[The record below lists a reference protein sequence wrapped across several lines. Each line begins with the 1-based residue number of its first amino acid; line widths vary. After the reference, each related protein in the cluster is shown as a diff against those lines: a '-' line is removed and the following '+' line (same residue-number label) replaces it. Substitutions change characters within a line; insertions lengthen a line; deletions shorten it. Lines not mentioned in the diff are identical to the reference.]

1 MRKKTSN
8 VIENN
13 QDQILPG
20 NDFRVE
26 VRGKRS
32 QASTKKR
39 IYSPGEYLAREEK
52 ASFKS
57 EYINGQII
65 PMNGEGVR
73 GGDIFAMAGGSVRHS
88 VICVNLNWA
97 IREITAKKECIGLE
111 SNVKVEILRSKQYF
125 YPDAMVVCGAVE
137 FAKNRT
143 DTIVNPML
151 IVEVLSPATEAFD
164 RNKKFAAYRTLP
176 SLREYVLIYQD
187 EPQIEAF
194 FKENEKTWRYTVAR
208 GLDDTIRL
216 FSLECDLALRE
227 IYEKVVWEELQEDNI
242 TSE

>member
-1 MRKKTSN
+1 M
-8 VIENN
+8 IE
-13 QDQILPG
+13 
-20 NDFRVE
+20 NDFRGG
-26 VRGKRS
+26 VRGKRTQTS
-32 QASTKKR
+32 AKKR
-39 IYSPGEYLAREEK
+39 VYTPEEYLAREDK

-57 EYINGQII
+57 EYIDGQI
-65 PMNGEGVR
+65 
-73 GGDIFAMAGGSVRHS
+73 FSMAGGSVRHS
-88 VICVNLNWA
+88 IICMNLNWA
-97 IREITAKKECIGLE
+97 IREMTTNKDCVGLE
-111 SNVKVEILRSKQYF
+111 SNLKVEIQRGKQYF
-125 YPDAMVVCGAVE
+125 YPDAMVVCGGVE

-143 DTIVNPML
+143 DTIANPML

-216 FSLECDLALRE
+216 FSLECDLALRD
-227 IYEKVVWEELQEDNI
+227 IYQKVVWEDSQEDNI

>member
-13 QDQILPG
+13 RDQMLSD

-32 QASTKKR
+32 QTPAKKR
-39 IYSPGEYLAREEK
+39 IYTPEEYLAREDK

-57 EYINGQII
+57 EYIDGQI
-65 PMNGEGVR
+65 V
-73 GGDIFAMAGGSVRHS
+73 AMAGGSLKHS
-88 VICVNLNWA
+88 QICFNLIRKIGDA
-97 IREITAKKECIGLE
+97 IVHKDCIGLE
-111 SNVKVEILRSKQYF
+111 SNVKVEILRDKQYF
-125 YPDAMVVCGAVE
+125 YPDAMVVCGKVE
-137 FAKNRT
+137 FARKRKDMIT
-143 DTIVNPML
+143 NPML

-176 SLREYVLIYQD
+176 SLREYVLIYQE

-216 FSLECDLALRE
+216 FSLECDLALRDM
-227 IYEKVVWEELQEDNI
+227 YQKVAWEELQQENI

>member
-1 MRKKTSN
+1 MRKKSSN
-8 VIENN
+8 VVENT
-13 QDQILPG
+13 QDHILSG
-20 NDFRVE
+20 DDFHGG
-26 VRGKRS
+26 VRGKRGQTS
-32 QASTKKR
+32 VKKR
-39 IYSPGEYLAREEK
+39 VYTPEEYLVREDK
-52 ASFKS
+52 AAFKS
-57 EYINGQII
+57 EYIDGQII
-65 PMNGEGVR
+65 PMDSEDARNS
-73 GGDIFAMAGGSVRHS
+73 DIFSMAGGSVRHS

-97 IREITAKKECIGLE
+97 IREMTAKKECIGLE
-111 SNVKVEILRSKQYF
+111 SNVKVEIQRGKQYF
-125 YPDAMVVCGAVE
+125 YPDAMVVCGGVE

-143 DTIVNPML
+143 DTIANPML

-216 FSLECDLALRE
+216 FSLECDLALRD
-227 IYEKVVWEELQEDNI
+227 IYQKVAWEETQED
-242 TSE
+242 SEHD